1 MRHFLLFVS
10 ISILTLGVYLGFN
23 YLFSPSHSPIVLEK
37 PHEEDNQDW
46 IRLAKA
52 EQALYENDLLAA
64 SQLLNERPIPA
75 NENDELSQRWLEV
88 AIGYHEKTHN
98 VSMLL
103 ELYGRYPKSFLKH
116 EKASILV
123 ADALLLQADRSSY
136 KSLRQNWYGKE
147 QHHHGWFILDVDHLL
162 QTGHKQE
169 ALDLLHAHSFSGKTD
184 ASRLIRLAL
193 LYITENP
200 KKAWG
205 YLNEAYVKDPLNPQ
219 VRSYRA
225 KLLEAAGKSE
235 LALKEFEAA
244 TQIDPSQATF
254 QDQLAEFYLRQQ
266 NYAKANAIWQKQL
279 ASPTADHFWVKAIF
293 WNKVTT
299 PSNQPWERKQITVGK
314 YYDLV
319 EYYLRLQPGE
329 FWNQQ
334 DFERIPSSS
343 AYLNHPSTKWLRLVD
358 YLQKKDEK
366 RALSFLESNRE
377 EDFAWSPNLY
387 KSLKIILAYRLK
399 QPIEEVHSEML
410 NSDKLH
416 PFFKELYQFETQPER
431 ASPQFKALLN
441 TPDIYSIAFLAEGW
455 YEAALQL
462 PHTPSLSKN
471 YPEWIAYTYTLA
483 LQANRSPKQALAY
496 AQAQLSSSPL
506 TLLMG
511 KLYMQEHEPSQ
522 AISILKTISKD
533 QDKYGIQAALF
544 LAQIY
549 TKQKELDKAQSS
561 IWNNEQARLSN
572 NGKEILARI
581 ALLENDVTKAI
592 AYYTEIAQDSSEAQ
606 SFLAQKAFENEDWT
620 QAKVLTER
628 LLKKNPDN
636 ATLQQNLRKILSKLP
651 KE

>member
-10 ISILTLGVYLGFN
+10 ISVLALGVYLSFN
-23 YLFSPSHSPIVLEK
+23 HLFYPAHSPLVLEK
-37 PHEEDNQDW
+37 PYDDENQEW
-46 IRLAKA
+46 VRLAQA
-52 EQALYENDLLAA
+52 EQALHENDLLKA
-64 SQLLNERPIPA
+64 SELLNQRSIPA
-75 NENDELSQRWLEV
+75 NENDELSQKWLEV
-88 AIGYHEKTHN
+88 AIGYHEKIHN
-98 VSMLL
+98 IPMLL

-116 EKASILV
+116 EKASLLV
-123 ADALLLQADRSSY
+123 ADALLLQAERSTY
-136 KSLRQNWYGKE
+136 KLLRQNWYGKE
-147 QHHHGWFILDVDHLL
+147 KHHHGWFILDVDHLL

-169 ALDLLHAHSFSGKTD
+169 ALDLLHAHSFAGKTD

-225 KLLEAAGKSE
+225 KLLEAAGKNE

-244 TQIDPSQATF
+244 AQIDPSQATF

-293 WNKVTT
+293 WDKVTT
-299 PSNQPWERKQITVGK
+299 PSKSPWVRKQITMGK

-319 EYYLRLQPGE
+319 EYYLRLKPGQ

-334 DFERIPSSS
+334 AFEQIPSSS

-358 YLQKKDEK
+358 CLQKGNEAQ
-366 RALSFLESNRE
+366 ALSFLESSRE

-387 KSLKIILAYRLK
+387 KGLKIILSYRLK
-399 QPIEEVHSEML
+399 HQVEEVHLEIA

-416 PFFKELYQFETQPER
+416 PFFKELYRFETHPER
-431 ASPQFKALLN
+431 ATPQFKALLS
-441 TPDIYSIAFLAEGW
+441 TQDIYSIAFLAEGW

-483 LQANRSPKQALAY
+483 LQANRSPKEALAY

-506 TLLMG
+506 TLLMA
-511 KLYMQEHEPSQ
+511 KLYMQEHESSQ

-533 QDKYGIQAALF
+533 QDKHGLQAALF

-606 SFLAQKAFENEDWT
+606 SFLAQKAFENEDWM

-651 KE
+651 RE